1 VILSDEGGEAEGYN
15 TCKEFAEGTEEANGA
30 VVYGVGRWFIGFLD
44 RDDFGHFPRGGEM
57 A

>member
-1 VILSDEGGEAEGYN
+1 MILSDEGGEAEGYN